1 MTTLWFEQALLPTGW
16 RSQVRFHI
24 EAGRFTRI
32 EVDAAPDAG
41 EQRHGSVLPGMPNLH
56 SHAFQRLMAGM
67 AETRSGPDG
76 DDFWSWRDL
85 MYRLVGAITPDDLTA
100 IAAMAFVEMLE
111 SGFTRSGEF
120 HYLHHQPTG
129 EAYDD
134 PAEMAFA
141 LAVAASQTDIAL
153 TLLPVFYAHGGFGGT
168 PPGDGQHRF
177 LTDLDG
183 FARLYE
189 RTLQAAATLPDAIV
203 GIAPHSLRAVSP
215 AELLALTMMTK
226 GPIHIHIAEQ
236 MKEVRDCLAW
246 SGRRPVEWLLDHAAV
261 DPRWCLVH
269 ATHITDAECRAIA
282 ARGAVVGLC
291 PVTEAN
297 LGDGI
302 FPAASFLA
310 ADGRFGIGTDSNV
323 RIDLAE
329 ELRTLEYSQRLV
341 RQQRTV
347 LADTIRSNGRTLFD
361 AALEGGRCALAD
373 GPALEV
379 GDAADLVE
387 LAPAVAAAGDS
398 ALDRWIF
405 ATGRVR
411 GVWRA
416 GVQVVAEGRHRNR
429 DAIAARFDAVA
440 HRLLVEQR

>member
-1 MTTLWFEQALLPTGW
+1 MYRLF
-16 RSQVRFHI
+16 
-24 EAGRFTRI
+24 GRQK
-32 EVDAAPDAG
+32 EPAAPAPAAAAAPAAPPPDAG

-168 PPGDGQHRF
+168 PPGDGQRRF

>member
-1 MTTLWFEQALLPTGW
+1 MTKLWFEQAMLPTGW
-16 RSQVRFHI
+16 QSQVRVHI

-41 EQRHGSVLPGMPNLH
+41 EQRHGSALPGLSNLH

-129 EAYDD
+129 DAYDD

-141 LAVAASQTDIAL
+141 LAAAASQTDIAL

-168 PPGDGQHRF
+168 SPGNGQRRF
-177 LTDLDG
+177 LTDLDS
-183 FARLYE
+183 FARLLD

-203 GIAPHSLRAVSP
+203 GIAPHSLRAVTP
-215 AELLALTMMTK
+215 AELSALTAMTA

-236 MKEVRDCLAW
+236 MKEVLDCVAW
-246 SGRRPVEWLLDHAAV
+246 SGQRPVEWLLDHAAV

-269 ATHITDAECRAIA
+269 ATHVTDTECRAIA

-291 PVTEAN
+291 PITEAN

-310 ADGRFGIGTDSNV
+310 ANGRFGIGTDSNV

-329 ELRTLEYSQRLV
+329 ELRTLEYGQRLI

-347 LADTIRSNGRTLFD
+347 LADTLHSNGRTLFD
-361 AALEGGRCALAD
+361 AALEGGRRALAG
-373 GPALEV
+373 GPVLEV
-379 GDAADLVE
+379 GEAADLVE
-387 LAPAVAAAGDS
+387 LAPAVAATGDR

-405 ATGRVR
+405 ATGRVH

-416 GVQVVAEGRHRNR
+416 GVQIVAGGRHRDR

-440 HRLLVEQR
+440 HRLLVEQG